1 MHSEQFG
8 VLGAVCLAG
17 IVLLGAAT
25 PVDAGPGREA
35 TPAVVNPVF
44 RSALRRTISLDGQ
57 WDFATDPNGVGEGQK
72 WFLPKTAL
80 PGKVSIQVPAC
91 WEAQGVGGPGR
102 TTTSAPERRVRRII
116 GSYVGAAWYRNRVAI
131 PKAWAGRQVWLK
143 VGGVSAQGWLWV
155 NGTYVAHV
163 ENYCGTYKYNI
174 TDLVRPGEDAVVAA
188 KVRNDVSTGKGLFAW
203 IHRFGGLYR
212 GVEIDATPNV
222 LIDYA
227 YVEGDFDKKVAHV
240 RVRVRSLKV
249 AASGQIEV
257 MVTTHDRRKAIM
269 VVTNVSLPGGGAKNV
284 TIDVPLDPFL
294 PWSPA
299 TPYLYQADIV
309 LKLGGKRIDG
319 WVERFGVRKWEVRGE
334 NFYLNDRKY
343 YLRGYGDDFI
353 YPITLCS
360 PASREAHK
368 KNMLVA
374 KAFGFNYARLHT
386 HCEAPEYFQAAD
398 EVGIMVQ
405 PELPY
410 YSRSPSAGKGDPK
423 WFRPKAD
430 LRELITH
437 YRRYVSVST
446 YCGGNEGHMGS
457 PIDKELYQ
465 LAKRMDP
472 TRLFLHQDGG
482 RKNSPAN
489 SDFDTLPH
497 TKTDKLPWFVHEYTN
512 LATDE
517 DPRLAPRYTGALA
530 PEATLGQ
537 FKKTLAES
545 GLSLKWGYACLD
557 AGIALQRLYQ
567 KRQLESLRLR
577 VPGDG
582 YTFWTIVDCGKPS
595 AQGLFTQFWQAKA
608 GTTAKWFRRFNGP
621 TALLAKFSPDGR
633 ILTEG
638 DELNVEL
645 WLSHFAPADIADGV
659 LTWSLAE
666 GDNKLAS
673 GKVGA
678 IRARTGDVKAVG
690 KTRIKVPAL
699 TKPVKA
705 RLTASLSGA
714 KIENSWDLWLLPR
727 LDPKPGAGKG
737 LCASAKVHAALA
749 ARYPAVAKLGAPAA
763 AKADIILTDSLNDA
777 AIAGLTAGKSV
788 ILLGLGGRKP
798 GVKLGWW
805 WKAEQMGT
813 AVARHPAFGSFPH
826 DGRLNELFFRIVG
839 DTVSMTKRGYGK
851 VEPLMVGNGYDRR
864 SQCSGGIGHLGY
876 LLHVFQ
882 AKAAKGRILGCGLN
896 LLSDRP
902 EAAWLLNEF
911 ITYVGSDRF
920 KPKGVLDLAEVK
932 AAKR

>member
-1 MHSEQFG
+1 MCNGQF
-8 VLGAVCLAG
+8 VILRAVCLAG
-17 IVLLGAAT
+17 IVFFGAAT
-25 PVDAGPGREA
+25 SADAEPGREA

-44 RSALRRTISLDGQ
+44 RSALRQTISLDGQ
-57 WDFATDPNGVGEGQK
+57 WDFATDPNGVGEAKK

-80 PGKVSIQVPAC
+80 PGKVAIQVPAC
-91 WEAQGVGGPGR
+91 WEAQGIGGPGR
-102 TTTSAPERRVRRII
+102 TTSSAPERRVRRII
-116 GSYVGAAWYRNRVAI
+116 GSYVGTAWYKKRVAI
-131 PKAWAGRQVWLK
+131 PKAWAGKQVWLK

-155 NGTYVAHV
+155 NGTYVTHV

-174 TDLVRPGEDAVVAA
+174 TDMVTPGKDAVVAA
-188 KVRNDVSTGKGLFAW
+188 KIRNDVSTGKGLFAW

-212 GVEIDATPNV
+212 SVEIDATPDV

-227 YVEGDFDKKVAHV
+227 YVDGLFDRKTAKVNVKLRSTGAKVSCRVEVAVSTPGGKPAGRGDANVA
-240 RVRVRSLKV
+240 V
-249 AASGQIEV
+249 AAKGDAD
-257 MVTTHDRRKAIM
+257 VT
-269 VVTNVSLPGGGAKNV
+269 VE
-284 TIDVPLDPFL
+284 VPLDPFS

-299 TPYLYQADIV
+299 RASLYRADIV
-309 LKLGGKRIDG
+309 LKIDGKRIDG
-319 WVERFGVRKWEVRGE
+319 WVERFGVRKWEVRGG
-334 NFYLNDRKY
+334 NFYLNGRKY

-353 YPITLCS
+353 YPITLAS
-360 PASREAHK
+360 PASRQTHR

-374 KAFGFNYARLHT
+374 KEFGFNFARLHT
-386 HCEAPEYFQAAD
+386 HCEVPEYFQAAD
-398 EVGIMVQ
+398 EVGIMIQ

-410 YSRSPSAGKGDPK
+410 YSRSPSAGKKDPK

-465 LAKRMDP
+465 LAKKLDP

-517 DPRLAPRYTGALA
+517 DPREAPQYTGALA
-530 PEATLGQ
+530 PEATLAP

-577 VPGDG
+577 AAGDG

-595 AQGLFTQFWQAKA
+595 AQGLFTQFWQPKA

-621 TALLAKFSPDGR
+621 SALLVKFSPAGQV
-633 ILTEG
+633 LTEG
-638 DELNVEL
+638 DELKVEL
-645 WLSHFAPADIADGV
+645 WISHFAPADIADDV
-659 LTWSLAE
+659 LTWSLA
-666 GDNKLAS
+666 GAGKQLTS
-673 GKVGA
+673 GKVSS
-678 IRARTGDVKAVG
+678 IRAGTGDVKAIA
-690 KTRIKVPAL
+690 KMDIKVPPVDR
-699 TKPVKA
+699 PVKA
-705 RLTASLSGA
+705 RLTASLSAA
-714 KIENSWDLWLLPR
+714 KIENSWDLWLF
-727 LDPKPGAGKG
+727 PKLEPKRGAGKG

-749 ARYPAVAKLGAPAA
+749 ARYPGIAKLGAPAA

-777 AIAGLTAGKSV
+777 AIAGLQAGKSV
-788 ILLGLGGRKP
+788 ILLRLGGRKP

-826 DGRLNELFFRIVG
+826 DGHMNELFFRIVG
-839 DTVSMTKRGYGK
+839 DTVSLTKRGYGK

-864 SQCSGGIGHLGY
+864 AQCSGGIGHLGY

-896 LLSDRP
+896 LLSTRP